1 MMMTKLAVK
10 LLRDVKQSFVQCTA
24 LALVVAVGA
33 FFYAGLNSY
42 STEQRAYIE
51 AYFTQHNRSDLN
63 VVYDH
68 ISQEDAARLSRV
80 EGIERIEARYTM
92 DATQHVEGDKT
103 SLKIHSIP
111 EDNRINTPKIIEG
124 RIPQQKNE
132 IIVDAHYAQAHH
144 YQVGETIH
152 LVANER
158 ELAFTI
164 SGLVENV
171 EYVKKNATQD
181 HTAYGFAYIP
191 EEAIAEASGT
201 GRLYYNELLVDAS
214 EGYDVDQLG
223 QVIEGQS
230 QNLSYLDQLSKERSF
245 GYAQIHQTIYNNG
258 MMSKVIPLVLFLISA
273 IILFLTMS
281 RTIDSQR
288 HQIGIMKA
296 LGVKDRNIMLHYM
309 GYPVLISIA
318 GSVMGCVIAA
328 AVFIPLVTAS
338 SARSYALPGISYSL
352 SFFSLI
358 PPMLISALFGLLS
371 VYFSGRSIL
380 RERAAQAMRPKPP
393 RTMKKLF
400 IERFPGLWRRTSY
413 SHKLILR
420 NLFLNKRKALASSIG
435 IVASTVLLITA
446 LGTQAALQK
455 IADQIEKVHTYDFK
469 VDYKADSSAD
479 TVQLPSGIKHHYF
492 LSALPVELV
501 KGNEKENATLMATEK
516 ENSLIHFYDE
526 HGNEI
531 FLEDHGALV
540 PKSYADRYN
549 IAEGD
554 TIQLKLTEPKYRNQ
568 TVDMQ
573 VLKISD
579 QYNNPA
585 FYVTPTYLD
594 SLNISYSPTSLL
606 VQSDHVSN
614 LAGIRSF
621 FEQDQQVESIADKT
635 DLKASAE
642 YIIKQ
647 NRFMFIMFII
657 SAVLLSF
664 GAVYTIS
671 SINIYERKREL
682 ATLKVLGYPKHK
694 INRLIFAENGI
705 LTAFAV
711 IAAMPVGIYFYAIVV
726 KALSSTH
733 QQIPDQL
740 SPSVIL
746 VSALFA
752 FLLTALCSLLLRV
765 KVTKINMI
773 ESLKSIE

>member
-68 ISQEDAARLSRV
+68 ISKEDAARLSRV
-80 EGIERIEARYTM
+80 EGIERIEARYTT
-92 DATQHVEGDKT
+92 DAAQHVEGDKT

-111 EDNRINTPKIIEG
+111 ADNRINTPKIIEG

-181 HTAYGFAYIP
+181 HTTYGFAYIP

-309 GYPVLISIA
+309 GYPALISIV
-318 GSVMGCVIAA
+318 GSIMGCAIAA

-338 SARSYALPGISYSL
+338 SAKSYALPGISYSL

-358 PPMLISALFGLLS
+358 PPMVISGFFGLLS

-380 RERAAQAMRPKPP
+380 GERAAQAMRPKPP
-393 RTMKKLF
+393 RTVKKLF
-400 IERFPGLWRRTSY
+400 IERFPGLWSRTPY

-435 IVASTVLLITA
+435 IIASTVLLITA

-455 IADQIEKVHTYDFK
+455 IANQIEQVYTYDFK
-469 VDYKADSSAD
+469 VDYKADSSAE
-479 TVQLPSGIKHHYF
+479 TLQLPSGIKHHYF
-492 LSALPVELV
+492 LSTLPVELV
-501 KGNEKENATLMATEK
+501 KGNEKENATLIATEK
-516 ENSLIHFYDE
+516 DNQLIHFY
-526 HGNEI
+526 NERGDKI
-531 FLEDHGALV
+531 SLEDHGALV

-568 TVDMQ
+568 TVVMQ

-579 QYNNPA
+579 QYNNPS
-585 FYVTPTYLD
+585 FYVTPAYLD
-594 SLNISYSPTSLL
+594 SLNLNYNPTSLL
-606 VQSDHVSN
+606 VQADHVSN

-621 FEQDQQVESIADKT
+621 FEQDQQVESITDKT

-657 SAVLLSF
+657 SAVLLSL
-664 GAVYTIS
+664 GAIYTIS
-671 SINIYERKREL
+671 SINIYERQREL

-694 INRLIFAENGI
+694 INRLIFVENGI

-752 FLLTALCSLLLRV
+752 FMLTALCNLLLRA